1 MLNQASVGKT
11 NDNPYISLLSL
22 FGSRAENFVF
32 FSLGCLWQTIW
43 ASTSGFAQT

>member
-22 FGSRAENFVF
+22 FRSRADF
-32 FSLGCLWQTIW
+32 FLSLGCLWQTIG